1 MSRLRSR
8 ARLALG
14 VSALL
19 LSSLAIADTT
29 AATTTTEP
37 ESTAPSATEA
47 SAASEAVEEPTGP
60 PSSEPPTTSDVLSEP
75 TIDDSFAVGP
85 DGHPLDL
92 RCFGRGEP
100 VIVLEAGTDSSGFE
114 VFPPSFVRP
123 LAEQNMTCVYERVGT
138 GDSGPPP
145 EPRRTIDDV
154 VNDLDELLHVAA
166 VPKPYLLVGSSGGG
180 NIVVQFAASH
190 ADHVAGLVLLDAGA
204 PIADLALE
212 FPGEQGWGGPE
223 HIDWVAAEYAQSRL
237 EMPIGDFPALV
248 ITADG
253 GASDEAD
260 QSYWLDLSPNTRQ
273 IVMHGGHD
281 LYQETPDAVAEQVLS
296 TLTSG

>member
-1 MSRLRSR
+1 MSLRSR
-8 ARLALG
+8 GLFVAG
-14 VSALL
+14 VCSLL
-19 LSSLAIADTT
+19 LISLAIVDTT

-37 ESTAPSATEA
+37 DSGAPPATEA
-47 SAASEAVEEPTGP
+47 SGPSEAVEESTGTPT
-60 PSSEPPTTSDVLSEP
+60 SETSTTSDVLAEP
-75 TIDDSFAVGP
+75 TIDGTFAVGR

-123 LAEQNMTCVYERVGT
+123 LAEQHMTCVYERVGT
-138 GDSGPPP
+138 GGSGPPP

-166 VPKPYLLVGSSGGG
+166 VPEPYLLVGSSGGG

-204 PIADLALE
+204 PIADLASE
-212 FPGEQGWGGPE
+212 FPGEQAWGGPE

-248 ITADG
+248 ITAEG
-253 GASDEAD
+253 GASDDED
-260 QSYWLDLSPNTRQ
+260 QSYWLDLSPNARQ
-273 IVMHGGHD
+273 IVMPGGHD